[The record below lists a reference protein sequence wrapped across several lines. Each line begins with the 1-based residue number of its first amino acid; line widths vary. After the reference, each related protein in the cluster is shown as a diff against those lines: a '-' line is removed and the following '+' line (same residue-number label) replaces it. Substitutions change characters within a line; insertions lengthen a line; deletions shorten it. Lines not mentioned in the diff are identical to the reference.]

1 MSCFGST
8 VCHFWCIAQSPLA
21 RRDYLARNRHVD
33 ESSRFV
39 IDARSTFA
47 RPGQE
52 AGTAPRPGRRV
63 TIPSGAFP
71 SNPRSL
77 TGTCALPQTA
87 SWPWTFYLAFPR
99 ATIWSF
105 GLGGRK
111 LPCQKSIPPFFRLG
125 GKQNSGENKTMWL
138 TVSTC
143 FQRAGLDDMHSNLGG
158 QSFWDF

>member
-1 MSCFGST
+1 MTAAVIVTVSRVLFGST
-8 VCHFWCIAQSPLA
+8 VCHFLCIAQSPLA
-21 RRDYLARNRHVD
+21 RRTYLARNRRVD

-71 SNPRSL
+71 CNPRSL

-105 GLGGRK
+105 CLGERK
-111 LPCQKSIPPFFRLG
+111 LPCQKVDPPPFFRPG
-125 GKQNSGENKTMWL
+125 GKQIVERTRRCGVRSPRVSSG
-138 TVSTC
+138 
-143 FQRAGLDDMHSNLGG
+143 QG
-158 QSFWDF
+158 